1 MVTFSQCDNE
11 LGLIILNWMALEQI
25 KSFIIK
31 IVDINVL
38 DLLVILKRVLDILLL
53 TVERGA
59 LLIFVIHLL
68 DSIWFTSL
76 QRNGNK
82 EHLTVNYTV
91 TRCTIIRKRNGTPWG
106 VRFFANVFSSLF
118 NVILH
123 YVSPAYHKWKAYLS
137 Y

>member
-1 MVTFSQCDNE
+1 
-11 LGLIILNWMALEQI
+11 MALEQI

-31 IVDINVL
+31 IVDISVL

-53 TVERGA
+53 TVERGT

-68 DSIWFTSL
+68 ESIWFTSL

-91 TRCTIIRKRNGTPWG
+91 TC
-106 VRFFANVFSSLF
+106 VQ
-118 NVILH
+118 
-123 YVSPAYHKWKAYLS
+123 
-137 Y
+137 